1 MGFVGTSEVRLL
13 VILENT
19 LVAQLEFVTHTSEIS
34 DSGSLISAVVSNFNE
49 IWI

>member
-19 LVAQLEFVTHTSEIS
+19 LVAQLEFVTHLKP
-34 DSGSLISAVVSNFNE
+34 DSGALVSE
-49 IWI
+49 WPQI

>member
-19 LVAQLEFVTHTSEIS
+19 LIAQLELVTHLKFQILA
-34 DSGSLISAVVSNFNE
+34 LISAEVSNFDE